1 MLQQVL
7 ALLQQS
13 NGIPLS
19 QEMIGRELGLPT
31 EMVAQLLRTLVQ
43 RGRLVEV
50 DDGCTGCAVCPLKV
64 ICAGAPAVAPRGYA
78 LAQSLTS
85 PVVSGSAAPG
95 T

>member
-7 ALLQQS
+7 ALLQRS
-13 NGIPLS
+13 NGVPLS
-19 QEMIGRELGLPT
+19 QEMIARELGLSA
-31 EMVAQLLRTLVQ
+31 EVVAQLLRTLVQ

-64 ICAGAPAVAPRGYA
+64 ICAGAPAISPHGYA
-78 LAQSLTS
+78 LPDRLTS
-85 PVVSGSAAPG
+85 PAAAGSAAPG

>member
-31 EMVAQLLRTLVQ
+31 ELVAQLVQ